1 MENDIERFEING
13 FSVGIDDRDD
23 VIEGKENDFISL
35 CGELW
40 DYVQG
45 DFQNGDYLEADYIRL
60 CDIYDDAN
68 IPYRLIEMDEL
79 NSYCQDNDIGVKDFL
94 EYKDDNFDV
103 YDCYFMD
110 TNRYI
115 SGNCLG
121 EFGDVETMLIC
132 VLRLIISRPIEF
144 CRYQHDIED
153 PTLNK
158 FIERFKECVKD
169 KNYWCK
175 E

>member
-1 MENDIERFEING
+1 MENIERFEING
-13 FSVGIDDRDD
+13 FSVGIDDADD
-23 VIEGKENDFISL
+23 VIAGKENDYINL

-40 DYVQG
+40 DYILG
-45 DFQNGDYLEADYIRL
+45 GFRDSDYLEADYIRL
-60 CDIYDDAN
+60 CDTYDGET

-79 NSYCQDNDIGVKDFL
+79 NGYCESNNIGVKDFL
-94 EYKDDNFDV
+94 EYKDDNFDI

-115 SGNCLG
+115 SGNYLG

-132 VLRLIISRPIEF
+132 ILRLIIRFPISF
-144 CRYQHDIED
+144 CRYDRDIED
-153 PTLNK
+153 PKLNE